1 MFRKV
6 LFGVVLGAAFL
17 QASAQDPDEQ
27 ILRLHA
33 EGKLAEAVELC
44 IQEAPYS
51 TVAKYFLGE
60 YYCHGIPGIL
70 EAIPARGREY
80 YVKAF
85 REIRDWYGAG
95 ASPREIRWA
104 ARCIEFGENDPETAK
119 TWYLKAAKAGD
130 TNSLPRI
137 LTYLEHQQITAEEL
151 EDIPIPEEMLTLEQK
166 ALLGILFLESWKK
179 GDQGKAILFE
189 AARAGHPKALARV
202 AVLYYTGGYG
212 MAQDWEK
219 ALQFMEEA
227 VKKGIPAQ
235 ELPLDEVRER
245 VVQIRQKRYEDAL
258 QPPPVMPGDG
268 YPGKRLPYPVSSD
281 LQPWLERFNLTAGW
295 FQRDDVHAKF
305 LKSRG
310 TDEVMTNAI
319 PYLLYTPPKVR
330 DPVPILIY
338 FGGTGEHGTNLVD
351 QFHQTAI
358 FSKITDTEFQKK
370 HPCYLFAPMVPKNS
384 SLRCYK
390 ESSSD
395 MADLVCDA
403 LYAIIRDAENPPVD
417 INRMYLTGLSYG
429 GSAAYTFP
437 FGYPGRFAASLPVA
451 GNASKEDVPENQIYN
466 IWLLFNEDRYNT
478 TETARRT
485 VREIKAKV
493 ERQGGEFRASSFPG
507 KDHNAWDK
515 AWREDSVWDW
525 LFSKT
530 ADGKPVPRIHD
541 RLFEKCVICKS
552 SHHEGFSIEPLD
564 ELPALRPIRQ
574 PGPVVVAPVCGRHD
588 ADPWGGQNPEFRS
601 TACRLPRSD
610 RVGGGYLARDDY
622 FGGGGVFAAGARRTD
637 DPFCDASA
645 DLLDDY
651 GHQRSSGYEFGEY
664 RVANALCR
672 VVPGNFGC
680 GTRQMFGRLPDRQ
693 DVRASGVVG
702 IGCSPR

>member
-530 ADGKPVPRIHD
+530 ADGKPVPRMLRAGSPRPNLQSGVSPAQFLENAICTASRPGRD
-541 RLFEKCVICKS
+541 DGTGPKRAADSLDATCYVSAEPMTREDWWQIEFPQPVSGRVTIQSGYRDGSGRLSAGRVDVSGDGKVWK
-552 SHHEGFSIEPLD
+552 
-564 ELPALRPIRQ
+564 PAGRFMRATGECRFVPA
-574 PGPVVVAPVCGRHD
+574 APVR
-588 ADPWGGQNPEFRS
+588 F
-601 TACRLPRSD
+601 L
-610 RVGGGYLARDDY
+610 
-622 FGGGGVFAAGARRTD
+622 
-637 DPFCDASA
+637 
-645 DLLDDY
+645 
-651 GHQRSSGYEFGEY
+651 
-664 RVANALCR
+664 R
-672 VVPGNFGC
+672 VVPESSKGETLVLREVII
-680 GTRQMFGRLPDRQ
+680 TR
-693 DVRASGVVG
+693 
-702 IGCSPR
+702 